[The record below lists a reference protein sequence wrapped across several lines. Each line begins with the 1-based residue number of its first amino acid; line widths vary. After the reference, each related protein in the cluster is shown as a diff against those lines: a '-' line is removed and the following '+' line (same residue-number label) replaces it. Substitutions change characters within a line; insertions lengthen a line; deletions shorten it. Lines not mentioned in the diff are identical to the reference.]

1 MKLYAPLLAVVLLM
15 LTPPTAMGA
24 TSPAGPPASA
34 TAPSAAPEPT
44 LEELITKLAGLESG
58 TYGKTLQQI
67 VRAIKSPEQQRA
79 VCIYIRALAYGDVA
93 AFMSLVPEK
102 GVLFEKEET
111 HKKEKLLRAEAAKRA
126 AAINDFKRPSFI
138 GLLGD
143 VSSEDPK
150 SLQWDVYVEK
160 GRLRISANGAFAWAT
175 FSKDADGR
183 FFIEKITI
191 SFNND

>member
-1 MKLYAPLLAVVLLM
+1 
-15 LTPPTAMGA
+15 
-24 TSPAGPPASA
+24 
-34 TAPSAAPEPT
+34 
-44 LEELITKLAGLESG
+44 
-58 TYGKTLQQI
+58 
-67 VRAIKSPEQQRA
+67 
-79 VCIYIRALAYGDVA
+79 
-93 AFMSLVPEK
+93 
-102 GVLFEKEET
+102 
-111 HKKEKLLRAEAAKRA
+111 
-126 AAINDFKRPSFI
+126 
-138 GLLGD
+138 